1 VILSVTPNHRGVTM
15 RDKASNSEFAW
26 QDEELA
32 EAALP
37 DKRLA
42 RRLRRLLDQMSAAP
56 GKPIPA
62 ACGDWAATKAAYRF
76 FGNPRLTEHGVLGGH
91 FAATAARVAACEGP
105 VLLLQDTTEFIYS
118 RAQPGKIGFTKTIN
132 GGRYKAGQP
141 SVRTLCGVL
150 MHSSLA
156 VTLAGT
162 PLGLTAVKF
171 WTRTKFKGTLALKR
185 HINPTRMP
193 IETKESYRWL
203 ENLRQSIALV
213 GAPERCVH
221 VGDRESDIY
230 ELFCTAQDLRT
241 RFLVRVQTDRLTE
254 GPVDAAPH
262 DPAQRVFAKLAA
274 VPWAGR
280 HRVTIDQE
288 ETIWL
293 QVKFVTINTLPPVGK
308 QKRYIPQVLTYIQAL
323 EENPPSDRDPIDW
336 KLVTNLPVDDLS
348 SAVEKLRWY
357 ALRWKMEVFHKV
369 MKSGCRAEEVKLE
382 TADRLS
388 KFLAL
393 IAVVSWRI
401 FFVTMSARAK
411 PDAPPES
418 VLTSAEITAINR
430 IDASRTRPRLQQ
442 PTLAAY
448 LLQIAMLGGYLAR
461 KHDPPPGNMV
471 VWRGMT
477 RLQDIA
483 FGISIGQRRRCG

>member
-1 VILSVTPNHRGVTM
+1 M
-15 RDKASNSEFAW
+15 RDKTSSSEAAW
-26 QDEELA
+26 QEEELSA
-32 EAALP
+32 AALP

-62 ACGDWAATKAAYRF
+62 ACGDWAAAKAAYRF
-76 FGNPRLTEHGVLGGH
+76 FDNPRVTEHSVLAGH
-91 FAATAARVAACEGP
+91 FAATAARVAASEGP
-105 VLLLQDTTEFIYS
+105 ILILQDTTEFIYS

-132 GGRYKAGQP
+132 AGRYKAGQP
-141 SVRTLCGVL
+141 NVLTLCGVL

-156 VTLAGT
+156 VTLTGT

-185 HINPTRMP
+185 HINPTRVP

-230 ELFCTAQDLRT
+230 ELYCTAQDLGT
-241 RFLVRVQTDRLTE
+241 RFLVRVQTNRLAE
-254 GPVDAAPH
+254 RPADAAPH
-262 DPAQRVFAKLAA
+262 DPAHRVFAQLAA
-274 VPWAGR
+274 APWAGR
-280 HRVTIDQE
+280 HRITVDQD
-288 ETIWL
+288 ETTWL
-293 QVKFVTINTLPPVGK
+293 QVKFAAINTLPPVGK
-308 QKRYIPQVLTYIQAL
+308 QKRYSPQVLTYIHAL
-323 EENPPSDRDPIDW
+323 EEDPPPGREPIDW

-348 SAVEKLRWY
+348 AAVEKLGWY
-357 ALRWKMEVFHKV
+357 AQRWKAEVFHKV
-369 MKSGCRAEEVKLE
+369 MKSGCRAEEARLE
-382 TADRLS
+382 TAERLA

-411 PDAPPES
+411 PDAAPES
-418 VLTSAEITAINR
+418 VLTSAEITALDR
-430 IDASRTRPRLQQ
+430 IDTSRTRPRLQQ

-461 KHDPPPGNMV
+461 KHDPPPGNLV

-477 RLQDIA
+477 RLHDIA
-483 FGISIGQRRRCG
+483 IGISIGSSRQCG